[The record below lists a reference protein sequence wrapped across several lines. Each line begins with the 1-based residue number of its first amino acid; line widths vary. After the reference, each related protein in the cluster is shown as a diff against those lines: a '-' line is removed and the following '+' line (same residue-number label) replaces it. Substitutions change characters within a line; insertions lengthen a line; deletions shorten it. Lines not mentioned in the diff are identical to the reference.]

1 MSDVFITSTG
11 VFLPGEPIS
20 NDEMEDY
27 LGRINGSP
35 SAAKSRVLKQNGIQ
49 SRHYAIDKNQKTLYQ
64 NADLAAHAIENTLE
78 AVTFDP
84 KKVQLLAT
92 GTTQGDLPVPG
103 FASTVH
109 ARSGFG
115 RCELASF
122 QSVCSSGVMAIQT
135 AFQQLKNG
143 EKTSAVCVGSDL
155 SSRLFKASRFDTQ
168 NLKSVPFDTDFLR
181 WMLSD
186 GAGAFL
192 LENKKPANRPALK
205 IDWVALKSFAN
216 DFPLCMYVGKTTPT
230 DGQSWLDYENYE
242 AAVQA
247 GALNLK
253 QDIRKLDQ
261 VIQNGVTHFFELIDE
276 GKIDPKKID
285 WLCCHYSSEIF
296 VQPIRDL
303 LAKGGVVIEE
313 SKWFSNLTTKGN
325 TGSAS
330 IFIMVDELFKSGR
343 LRDGDT
349 ILCMVPESG
358 QSITSFM
365 QFKVSIPQEKSQK
378 AFPIREIEAPKLE
391 LQQSETAEWLV
402 RQLTHVWVDF
412 ETELLTVPIVRK
424 IHEGHMSIE
433 DYKLLLKDLRQQ
445 VIDGSQW
452 ISRAASNISIDLF
465 ELRSAFIVHTAAEHK
480 DYQML
485 ERNYAA
491 LGENVEDLTEG
502 AEKNIGSQALTAFM
516 FHQAG
521 QPNPIDL
528 LGAMFIIEG
537 IGNRLAA
544 FWGVMIQEQLGLR
557 DDQVSFFT
565 YHGVADEGHFKNL
578 EKALNHPRM
587 TMDVAK
593 RVVKTARIVARLYKM
608 QLMELGNY

>member
-1 MSDVFITSTG
+1 M
-11 VFLPGEPIS
+11 
-20 NDEMEDY
+20 
-27 LGRINGSP
+27 
-35 SAAKSRVLKQNGIQ
+35 LKQNGIKT
-49 SRHYAIDKNQKTLYQ
+49 RHYAIDKNQKTVYQ
-64 NADLAAHAIENTLE
+64 NADLAAFAIENALKTIN
-78 AVTFDP
+78 FDP
-84 KKVQLLAT
+84 KKVEVLAT
-92 GTTQGDLPVPG
+92 GTTQGDLPIPG

-135 AFQQLKNG
+135 AFQQLRNG
-143 EKTSAVCVGSDL
+143 EKTNAVCVGSDL
-155 SSRLFKASRFDTQ
+155 ASRLFKASRFDSQAMT
-168 NLKSVPFDTDFLR
+168 SVPFDTEFLR

-192 LENKKPANRPALK
+192 LETQKPENQSSMK

-216 DFPLCMYVGKTTPT
+216 DFPLCMYTGKVNAN
-230 DGQSWLDYENYE
+230 DEMSWLDYENYE
-242 AAVQA
+242 AAAKV

-276 GKIDPKKID
+276 GKINPKKID

-303 LAKGGVVIEE
+303 LQKGGVVIEE
-313 SKWFSNLTTKGN
+313 DKWFSNLTTKGN

-330 IFIMVDELFKSGR
+330 IFIMVDELFKSGK
-343 LRDGDT
+343 LKDGDT

-358 QSITSFM
+358 QSITSYM
-365 QFKVSIPQEKSQK
+365 QFTVNIPVSQRKKSYE
-378 AFPIREIEAPKLE
+378 IRAIEAPKLE
-391 LQQSETAEWLV
+391 LEQNPVAEWLV
-402 RQLTHVWVDF
+402 RQLTYVWVDF
-412 ETELLTVPIVRK
+412 ETDLLKAPVVKK
-424 IHEGHMSIE
+424 IHDGQLTLA

-465 ELRSAFIVHTAAEHK
+465 ELRSGFIVHTAAEHK

-485 ERNYAA
+485 EKNYVA
-491 LGENVEDLTEG
+491 LGEDLEDLLN
-502 AEKNIGSQALTAFM
+502 AEKNLGSQALTAFM
-516 FHQAG
+516 FHQAS

-537 IGNRLAA
+537 IGNRLAG
-544 FWGVMIQEQLGLR
+544 FWGEMMKEQLGLR
-557 DDQVSFFT
+557 EDQVSFFT
-565 YHGVADEGHFKNL
+565 YHGVADEHHFKNL

-587 TMDVAK
+587 NMEIATRIVRTAK
-593 RVVKTARIVARLYKM
+593 IVARLYKM
-608 QLMELGNY
+608 QLEDLGKY

>member
-1 MSDVFITSTG
+1 MKEVFITATG
-11 VFLPGEPIS
+11 IFLPGEPIS

-27 LGRINGSP
+27 LGKINGKP
-35 SAAKSRVLKQNGIQ
+35 SIAKSRVLKQNGIKT
-49 SRHYAIDKNQKTLYQ
+49 RHYAIDKNQNTLHQ
-64 NADLAAHAIENTLE
+64 NADLAAFAIENALKS
-78 AVTFDP
+78 VTFDA
-84 KKVQLLAT
+84 KKVEMLAT
-92 GTTQGDLPVPG
+92 GTTQSDLPIPG

-109 ARSGFG
+109 ARSNFG

-143 EKTSAVCVGSDL
+143 EKSNAVCVGSDL
-155 SSRLFKASRFDTQ
+155 ASRLFKSSRFDTQ
-168 NLKSVPFDTDFLR
+168 NLSSVPFDTEFLR

-192 LENKKPANRPALK
+192 MQNEKPTNLPSMRV
-205 IDWVALKSFAN
+205 DWVALKSFAN

-230 DGQSWLDYENYE
+230 DEKTWLDYDSYE
-242 AAVQA
+242 AAVRA

-276 GKIDPKKID
+276 KKINPKKID

-303 LAKGGVVIEE
+303 LAKGGVVIDD
-313 SKWFSNLTTKGN
+313 SKWFSNLQTKGN

-330 IFIMVDELFKSGR
+330 IFIMVDELFKSGK
-343 LRDGDT
+343 LQDGDT

-358 QSITSFM
+358 QSITSYM
-365 QFKVSIPQEKSQK
+365 QFTVCLPVEQRQTSF
-378 AFPIREIEAPKLE
+378 AVREIEAPKLE
-391 LQQSETAEWLV
+391 LEENPVAEWLV

-412 ETELLTVPIVRK
+412 ETELLKVSVVKK
-424 IHEGHMSIE
+424 IHEGHLTRE

-485 ERNYAA
+485 ERNYVA
-491 LGENVEDLTEG
+491 LGEDLEDLLH

-516 FHQAG
+516 FHQAS

-544 FWGVMIQEQLGLR
+544 FWGDMMKKQLNLR
-557 DDQVSFFT
+557 NDQVSFFT
-565 YHGVADEGHFKNL
+565 YHGEADEHHFRNL

-587 TMDVAK
+587 NMEIATK
-593 RVVKTARIVARLYKM
+593 IVKTARIVARLYKM
-608 QLMELGNY
+608 QLDELGNY

>member
-1 MSDVFITSTG
+1 MKEVFITSTG
-11 VFLPGEPIS
+11 AYLPGNPVS
-20 NDEMEDY
+20 NQEMEDF
-27 LGRINGSP
+27 LGKINGVP

-49 SRHYAIDKNQKTLYQ
+49 TRYYAIDKNQKTLEQ
-64 NADLAAHAIENTLE
+64 NADLAANAVKNALENIN
-78 AVTFDP
+78 FDP
-84 KKVQLLAT
+84 SKIEMLAT
-92 GTTQGDLPVPG
+92 GTTQGDLPIPG

-109 ARSGFG
+109 ARTGLK

-122 QSVCSSGVMAIQT
+122 QSVCSSGVMAIQA

-143 EKTSAVCVGSDL
+143 EKNNAVCVGSDL
-155 SSRLFKASRFDTQ
+155 PSRLFKASRFETQ
-168 NLKSVPFDTDFLR
+168 QMKSVPFDTEFLR

-192 LENKKPANRPALK
+192 LENRKPDHLAALK
-205 IDWVALKSFAN
+205 IDWISLKSFAN
-216 DFPLCMYVGKTTPT
+216 DFPLCMYVGKNQA
-230 DGQSWLDYENYE
+230 DDEKSWLDYENYE
-242 AAVQA
+242 SAVQA

-276 GKIDPKKID
+276 GKVNPKKID

-296 VQPIRDL
+296 IQPIRDL
-303 LAKGGVVIEE
+303 LAKGGVIIDEK
-313 SKWFSNLTTKGN
+313 KWFSNLTTKGN

-330 IFIMVDELFKSGR
+330 IFIMVDELFKSGK
-343 LRDGDT
+343 LKNGDT
-349 ILCMVPESG
+349 VLCMVPESG
-358 QSITSFM
+358 QSITAFM
-365 QFKVSIPQEKSQK
+365 QFTVCIPEKQANKSY
-378 AFPIREIEAPKLE
+378 PVREIEAPRLE
-391 LQQSETAEWLV
+391 LAHSEVSEWLV
-402 RQLTHVWVDF
+402 RQLTQVWVAF
-412 ETELLTVPIVRK
+412 ESDLLKAPAVKK
-424 IHEGHMSIE
+424 IHDGNFSRE

-491 LGENVEDLTEG
+491 LGEDVSDLYH
-502 AEKNIGSQALTAFM
+502 AEKNIGSQALSAFM
-516 FHQAG
+516 FHQAS
-521 QPNPIDL
+521 QPNPVDL

-544 FWGVMIQEQLGLR
+544 FWGRMIQEQLNLS
-557 DDQVSFFT
+557 DDQVTFFT

-587 TMDVAK
+587 TQEIAQK
-593 RVVKTARIVARLYKM
+593 IVKTARIVARLYKM
-608 QLMELGNY
+608 QLEELGNY